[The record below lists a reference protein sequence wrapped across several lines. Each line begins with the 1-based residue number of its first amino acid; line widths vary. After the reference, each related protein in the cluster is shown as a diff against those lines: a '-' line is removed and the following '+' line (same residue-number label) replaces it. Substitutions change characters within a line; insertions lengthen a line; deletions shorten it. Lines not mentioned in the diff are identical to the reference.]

1 VRSFVVFLTALDEED
16 DPMDMWTSIKN
27 GREALGDY
35 LAGLSADDWRRPS
48 LCAGWTVKDAA
59 AHMLVIPTMSKGQV
73 FRSFVGSGFN
83 LDKMNA
89 KFVKKIT
96 ADMSTAEIAATT
108 RSSAGSQS
116 MPPGLKL
123 PGVLTELVVHSS
135 DISEGVGTP
144 FALPLEDYLAAL
156 DHLKEVQPVFGSK
169 KRIAGLTLRATD
181 AQWSTGSG
189 PAVEGPAQQ
198 LLLAVAGRRSALDS
212 LSGEG
217 LATLRAR

>member
-1 VRSFVVFLTALDEED
+1 
-16 DPMDMWTSIKN
+16 
-27 GREALGDY
+27 
-35 LAGLSADDWRRPS
+35 
-48 LCAGWTVKDAA
+48 
-59 AHMLVIPTMSKGQV
+59 V

-89 KFVKKIT
+89 KLVKKIS

-116 MPPGLKL
+116 MPPGLTL

-144 FALPLEDYLAAL
+144 FALPVEDYLAAL

-189 PAVEGPAQQ
+189 PVVEGPAQQ
-198 LLLAVAGRRSALDS
+198 VLLAVAGRRSALDN

-217 LATLRAR
+217 LATLRTR